1 MTDVVGNGQ
10 QPVWLLSDFAG
21 VLGRHQAQ
29 QNQQQMAAA
38 ANADFDV
45 FWEAYWAERQAYD
58 VGEASRE
65 EYWQRVGARTDATY
79 SPSLVTT
86 LDRLDV
92 ESWLR
97 PDEETLRMT
106 EELMTAGTRLAVLSN
121 APLSLAAALH
131 TLPWL
136 GAFEQ
141 VICSSEIRTA
151 KPDPDCYLKAVD
163 LLETTVDEVIFID
176 DREVNVVGAQALGIR
191 SVLFSDA
198 AQLRRDLLS

>member
-1 MTDVVGNGQ
+1 MTDVAGNGR

-21 VLGRHQAQ
+21 VLGRHQSE
-29 QNQQQMAAA
+29 QNRHQMAAA
-38 ANADFDV
+38 ANADFDT
-45 FWEAYWAERQAYD
+45 FWDAYWTERQAYD
-58 VGEASRE
+58 AGETSRE
-65 EYWQRVGARTDATY
+65 EYWQQVVARTDTAY
-79 SPSLVTT
+79 SPSLAAT

-92 ESWLR
+92 QSWLR
-97 PDEETLRMT
+97 PDQETLRVT

-131 TLPWL
+131 ALPWL

-141 VICSSEIRTA
+141 VICSSEIRAA

-163 LLETTVDEVIFID
+163 LLKTTVDAVTFID
-176 DREVNVVGAQALGIR
+176 DRETNVVGAQALGIR

-198 AQLRRDLLS
+198 AQLRHALLS

>member
-1 MTDVVGNGQ
+1 MTDVAGNGQ
-10 QPVWLLSDFAG
+10 RPVWLLSDFAG
-21 VLGRHQAQ
+21 VLGRHQSQ
-29 QNQQQMAAA
+29 RDQQQMAAVA
-38 ANADFDV
+38 KADFDA

-58 VGEASRE
+58 AGETSGV
-65 EYWQRVGARTDATY
+65 EYWQRVVASTDATY
-79 SPSLVTT
+79 APSLVTT

-97 PDEETLRMT
+97 PDEETLRVT
-106 EELMTAGTRLAVLSN
+106 EELMKAGTRLAVLSN

-131 TLPWL
+131 ALPWL

-141 VICSSEIRTA
+141 VICSSEIRAA

-163 LLETTVDEVIFID
+163 LLETTVDEVTFID

-191 SVLFSDA
+191 SVLFFDA